1 VGKANTY
8 GAWGSL
14 RAKKTTNHIK
24 IKEQMTDEQI
34 NSTEQVVDIDSLQ
47 QDTHNFNRG
56 TEQGQ
61 QLMEKSFSELGAGRS
76 ILVDKNGNIIAGNKS
91 QKAAKAAGIKKVR
104 IIETTGDELVAVKRT
119 DIDID
124 SAEGRK
130 MALLDNLTTQVN
142 LAWDPSEINAVSSE
156 IEGFDPSDYGF
167 DPSQYATG
175 PAADPNEAD
184 KVKEDDF
191 DPDAEH
197 YEPVTRQGD
206 IWLLGNHRLMCGDST
221 KTEDVVRL
229 MQGEKADLWLTDP
242 PYNVD
247 YSSKNAMLNK
257 QDGGNRIEVDI
268 ENDKM
273 SDSQFHEFLH
283 NAFSSAMSVM
293 REGCPFYVWTAQGHA
308 MTDIMRALDGVGL
321 PFSQQLIWKKN
332 NFVLGRMDYQWIHEP
347 CLYGW
352 KEGAAHYFIGVRNR
366 TTVYQDGEEI
376 DIDKMKKSEMQKL
389 LHDILDNPTPTTVID
404 CPKPQKSADH
414 PTMKPV
420 RLFGY
425 QIANSSRP
433 GNIILDTFGGSGTTI
448 VACEQLGRKAR
459 LMELDPHY
467 CDVIIARWEKLTGQ
481 KAIKL
486 NP

>member
-34 NSTEQVVDIDSLQ
+34 NSTEQVVDIDTLQ

-167 DPSQYATG
+167 DPSQ
-175 PAADPNEAD
+175 
-184 KVKEDDF
+184 
-191 DPDAEH
+191 
-197 YEPVTRQGD
+197 
-206 IWLLGNHRLMCGDST
+206 L
-221 KTEDVVRL
+221 
-229 MQGEKADLWLTDP
+229 
-242 PYNVD
+242 
-247 YSSKNAMLNK
+247 
-257 QDGGNRIEVDI
+257 EV
-268 ENDKM
+268 
-273 SDSQFHEFLH
+273 
-283 NAFSSAMSVM
+283 A
-293 REGCPFYVWTAQGHA
+293 
-308 MTDIMRALDGVGL
+308 
-321 PFSQQLIWKKN
+321 
-332 NFVLGRMDYQWIHEP
+332 
-347 CLYGW
+347 
-352 KEGAAHYFIGVRNR
+352 
-366 TTVYQDGEEI
+366 
-376 DIDKMKKSEMQKL
+376 
-389 LHDILDNPTPTTVID
+389 
-404 CPKPQKSADH
+404 
-414 PTMKPV
+414 
-420 RLFGY
+420 
-425 QIANSSRP
+425 
-433 GNIILDTFGGSGTTI
+433 
-448 VACEQLGRKAR
+448 
-459 LMELDPHY
+459 
-467 CDVIIARWEKLTGQ
+467 
-481 KAIKL
+481 
-486 NP
+486 